1 MTLTVIAIILLVW
14 FIVSLA
20 CIGFFVAVVIRTH
33 RTQQPDPAVDLETAQ
48 AQSREQFNEE
58 HPYRWDGRTSTR

>member
-33 RTQQPDPAVDLETAQ
+33 RTQQPDLETAQ

-58 HPYRWDGRTSTR
+58 HPYRWDGRMSTR